1 MVEAPV
7 GTRAHAVTG
16 PAPAGRPRR
25 RRALAGALAG
35 AAGATSGVLAA
46 ACGAGP
52 QSGSSGASGA
62 TERGAGATAVVPPER
77 GTLTWLVDS
86 STEARMGAYDRIR
99 TSFQTA
105 NPTLSVDVV
114 ADPDAVAKIK
124 TLVAG
129 GQPPDVGAIT
139 PVWIAG
145 MAEKGFYQPL
155 DSLVGKDGAFKL
167 DDYVPATVEAG
178 RWKGKL
184 FFLPLF
190 NNFHVLAYNAP
201 RFQQLGVA
209 PPTDQWTWETL
220 REAATKLTTRA
231 GDQTDVF
238 GFTFAT
244 DLNNVL
250 PWIWSNGGDAFDRN
264 EDPTRSTM
272 ANPKTVE
279 ALQFLVD
286 LRQRLRVAP
295 NTADRAGRSLSFE
308 GGTIATTLQGVGGLS
323 TLVERA
329 TFDWNVQLVPRGS
342 AGRVNFGGG
351 QLTGIVAGAKLP
363 QSAWALV
370 KHMHG
375 PAGNREMIAAYQGMT
390 PYKPAFAEFLKIAP
404 PPANR
409 QAVVDALGTVRP
421 LPKAVVLEANYAAYT
436 KPLNDM
442 LDGLKSVP
450 ETCQDLDRVINGA
463 MAPK

>member
-1 MVEAPV
+1 M
-7 GTRAHAVTG
+7 G
-16 PAPAGRPRR
+16 PKE
-25 RRALAGALAG
+25 
-35 AAGATSGVLAA
+35 T
-46 ACGAGP
+46 
-52 QSGSSGASGA
+52 
-62 TERGAGATAVVPPER
+62 

-99 TSFQTA
+99 ASFQAT
-105 NPTLSVDVV
+105 NPNLTVDVV

-155 DSLVGKDGAFKL
+155 DALVARDAAFKL

-184 FFLPLF
+184 YFLPLF

-201 RFQQLGVA
+201 QFQQLGLA
-209 PPTDQWTWETL
+209 PPTEQWTWETL
-220 REAATKLTTRA
+220 REASTRLTTRT

-238 GFTFAT
+238 GFAFAT

-250 PWIWSNGGDAFDRN
+250 PWIWSNGGDAFDKN

-272 ANPKTVE
+272 THPRTVE

-286 LRQRLRVAP
+286 LRQRARVAP
-295 NTADRAGRSLSFE
+295 NTADRANRSLSFE

-329 TFDWNVQLVPRGS
+329 RFDWNVQLVPRGS

-351 QLTGIVAGAKLP
+351 QQTGIVAGAKLP

-375 PAGNREMIAAYQGMT
+375 PAGNHEMIAAYQGMT

-409 QAVVDALGTVRP
+409 QAVVDALATVRP

-442 LDGLKSVP
+442 FDGLKSVS
-450 ETCQDLDRVINGA
+450 ETCQDLDRTITAA
-463 MAPK
+463 MASR

>member
-1 MVEAPV
+1 MNSPARTAPLTPTF
-7 GTRAHAVTG
+7 TRRHAV
-16 PAPAGRPRR
+16 AGSSA
-25 RRALAGALAG
+25 ALAGGLLG
-35 AAGATSGVLAA
+35 AACAGVGPSSQDGGA
-46 ACGAGP
+46 
-52 QSGSSGASGA
+52 
-62 TERGAGATAVVPPER
+62 ATASKES

-99 TSFQTA
+99 TSFQA
-105 NPTLSVDVV
+105 INPNLKVDVV

-155 DSLVGKDGAFKL
+155 DAFITKDKAFKL

-178 RWKGKL
+178 RWKNKL
-184 FFLPLF
+184 YFLPLF
-190 NNFHVLAYNAP
+190 NNFHVLAYNVP
-201 RFQQLGVA
+201 LLTQRGV
-209 PPTDQWTWETL
+209 PLPTDQWTWDTL
-220 REAATKLTTRA
+220 RDATTKLTQRA

-250 PWIWSNGGDAFDRN
+250 PWIWSNGGEVFDRP
-264 EDPTRSTM
+264 EDPTKSTM
-272 ANPKTVE
+272 TNPKTIE

-295 NTADRAGRSLSFE
+295 NTADRAGRTLSFE
-308 GGTIATTLQGVGGLS
+308 TGTIATTLQGVGGLS

-329 TFDWNVQLVPRGS
+329 KFDWNVQLVPKGT

-351 QLTGIVAGAKLP
+351 QQTGIVAGAKLP

-375 PAGNREMIAAYQGMT
+375 PAGNHEMIVAYQGMT
-390 PYKPAFAEFLKIAP
+390 PYKPAFAEFLRIAP

-409 QAVVDALGTVRP
+409 QAVVDALSTVRP
-421 LPKAVVLEANYAAYT
+421 LPKATVLEANYAAYT

-442 LDGLKSVP
+442 FDGVKSVN
-450 ETCQDLDRVINGA
+450 ETCQDLDRIINAA
-463 MAPK
+463 MTAK

>member
-1 MVEAPV
+1 MGATPA
-7 GTRAHAVTG
+7 G
-16 PAPAGRPRR
+16 APAGGAPARTARLGR
-25 RRALAGALAG
+25 RRAMAGPVVGLAGVAG
-35 AAGATSGVLAA
+35 GVLAA

-52 QSGSSGASGA
+52 PSGA
-62 TERGAGATAVVPPER
+62 TGATGAGERGAGATAVGPKET

-99 TSFQTA
+99 ASFQAA
-105 NPTLSVDVV
+105 NPNLTVDVV

-155 DSLVGKDGAFKL
+155 DALVARDAAFKL

-184 FFLPLF
+184 YFLPLF

-201 RFQQLGVA
+201 QLQQLGLA
-209 PPTDQWTWETL
+209 PPTEQWTWETL
-220 REAATKLTTRA
+220 REAATRLTTRT

-250 PWIWSNGGDAFDRN
+250 PWIWSNGGDAFDKN

-272 ANPKTVE
+272 THPRTVE

-286 LRQRLRVAP
+286 LRQRARVAP
-295 NTADRAGRSLSFE
+295 NTADRANRSLSFE

-329 TFDWNVQLVPRGS
+329 RFDWNIQLVPRG
-342 AGRVNFGGG
+342 A
-351 QLTGIVAGAKLP
+351 
-363 QSAWALV
+363 
-370 KHMHG
+370 
-375 PAGNREMIAAYQGMT
+375 PAGSTSAAGSRR
-390 PYKPAFAEFLKIAP
+390 ASWRGRSCRRA
-404 PPANR
+404 R
-409 QAVVDALGTVRP
+409 GRW
-421 LPKAVVLEANYAAYT
+421 
-436 KPLNDM
+436 
-442 LDGLKSVP
+442 
-450 ETCQDLDRVINGA
+450 
-463 MAPK
+463 